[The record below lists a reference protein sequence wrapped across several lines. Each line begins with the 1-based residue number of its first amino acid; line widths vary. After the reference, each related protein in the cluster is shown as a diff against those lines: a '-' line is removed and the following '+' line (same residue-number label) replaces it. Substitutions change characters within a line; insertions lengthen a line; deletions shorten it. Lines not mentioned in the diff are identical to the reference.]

1 MDWQGRIA
9 EEWLGRTVVSQYGL
23 VCEVVAA
30 EMVSD
35 SVSLTCR
42 ARYKGKIWNWPSG
55 MVSLVTRS
63 HELLD
68 SNGEVFGKLSGDKY
82 ELYDDAR
89 CRTISPAEIDAE
101 FATRQ

>member
-42 ARYKGKIWNWPSG
+42 ARYKGKIW
-55 MVSLVTRS
+55 LC
-63 HELLD
+63 E
-68 SNGEVFGKLSGDKY
+68 K
-82 ELYDDAR
+82 
-89 CRTISPAEIDAE
+89 
-101 FATRQ
+101 